1 MPFDTLTTPAL
12 LLDKDVFEENCRVMQ
27 ERAQEAGVKLR
38 PHMKTAKALE
48 AYHCA
53 TKDGFAGI
61 TVSTLAEADFFANG
75 GVTDI
80 LYAVGIVPSK
90 LSQAQRVQDKGVKLT
105 LITDNPDAISLLGH
119 EAKRLG
125 TTFPVLIE
133 VDSGGRRGGVLAG
146 SQELLS
152 LAEAITR
159 SQCLSLEGVM
169 THAGHSYHVSTPE
182 EIAEIAEQEREAVV
196 SASARLLKAGFSCS
210 VVSAGSTPTAV
221 FAKSYEGLTEIR
233 PGVYMFGDVDQMFIG
248 ACKQNE
254 IAATVLASVIG
265 HNKTAKRLLID
276 AGGLALSKDVS
287 ASEFSSHTGYGLVC
301 GVDGE
306 VIEELY
312 VESVHQEHGLIASIS
327 GDLPY
332 EKFPVGSRLR
342 ILPIHTCMTCAGFSH
357 YEVHNAEGELLG
369 KWERVNRW

>member
-1 MPFDTLTTPAL
+1 MPFNTLNTPAL

-27 ERAQEAGVKLR
+27 ERVKEAGIKLR
-38 PHMKTAKALE
+38 PHMKTAKTLE

-53 TKDGFAGI
+53 TKDGFDGI
-61 TVSTLAEADFFANG
+61 TVSTLAEADFFASG

-80 LYAVGIVPSK
+80 LYGVGIVPSK

-105 LITDNPDAISLLGH
+105 LITDNSDAISLLDD

-125 TTFPVLIE
+125 TTFPIIIE
-133 VDSGGRRGGVLAG
+133 IDSGGRRGGVLVD
-146 SQELLS
+146 SQDLLN
-152 LAEAITR
+152 LATAIIASR
-159 SQCLSLEGVM
+159 CLSLEGVM
-169 THAGHSYHVSTPE
+169 THAGHSYHFSTPE
-182 EIAEIAEQEREAVV
+182 EIAEIAEQERVSVV
-196 SASARLLKAGFSCS
+196 KASERLLKAGFACP

-276 AGGLALSKDVS
+276 AGGLALSKDIS

-301 GVDGE
+301 GLDGD

-312 VESVHQEHGLIASIS
+312 VESVHQEHGLITSVS

-332 EKFPVGSRLR
+332 DKFPVGSRLR
-342 ILPIHTCMTCAGFSH
+342 ILPIHTCMSCANFSH
-357 YEVHNAEGELLG
+357 YDVHSTEGELLG